1 MESKLAELYVTITV
15 AAAIIVA
22 VHNFG
27 RRKEWDR
34 LLTIII
40 IVSAVF

>member
-15 AAAIIVA
+15 AIVAA